1 MESEHRQRRV
11 VKRTSN
17 ACTRCRRQ
25 KIKCSGSQPCNG
37 CSKRNLTCT
46 FDERDQKVLVS
57 RGYIIDLQRE
67 IASLKRTAGQDPG
80 SPSSDY
86 VDQDPDRTLEDA
98 DLDVGSSRDEEPA
111 QPLEPGMHGGN
122 NNSRF
127 GTDLEPIGSD
137 LVNPLSAGQSAFWS
151 AENGRAFYLGT
162 SSNWSFARRV
172 LTMTHEHKYQAPL
185 PPGTLLFDATA
196 YDLGWDGFRST
207 LPDTPLV
214 PAIDHA
220 IYLINS
226 VKFRCGQLFHIFD
239 EEEFMSSLYNFYAD
253 PSARMAT
260 TGLWYIHFLV
270 ILAFGKAFVL
280 QKNQGKK
287 PPGAEFFVTALQLL
301 PDASAL
307 CREPIISTEILCCVS
322 LYFQSLDFRHSAH
335 NFIGQAKRMAL
346 GQGMHTDMPIR
357 HLGEALVQR
366 CRKIWWTV
374 YILDRE
380 MTSLMGLPQAINDND
395 VHAPLPTFLGSVQR
409 TQTLN
414 LQIKLSQIIADI
426 NSTIYGIDGRLNTQF
441 LLSTKAALASM
452 ANLADELRHL
462 LPMPLDKTI
471 SGVSR
476 LTAYIHILYHQCIVL
491 ATRPLVFCFLRIRL
505 ESPDTLLRS
514 LNSSPNVRN
523 LLQMCI
529 DSSQQMVNI
538 LNNLQSQGL
547 LETFLHFDLE
557 SIFVSAVILLLGP
570 VIDASLLD
578 SLSSWLQKS
587 YSIIDEMILNGNL
600 IAKFRRSEL
609 QQLEETLGH
618 LSPDLSQSSS
628 GPITFQQTNDSS
640 SKTAPSNTIPLVGSL
655 AVSNDIMQP
664 DPTILDEY
672 NFNEG
677 LTAAQILAVANSI
690 DSGDAEWVSH
700 AMAGNNSIWE
710 FHQDAQ

>member
-1 MESEHRQRRV
+1 METRS
-11 VKRTSN
+11 
-17 ACTRCRRQ
+17 CTRCRRQ

-67 IASLKRTAGQDPG
+67 IASLKRVVGQDPA
-80 SPSSDY
+80 SPGSDY
-86 VDQDPDRTLEDA
+86 VHHDPDRTLED
-98 DLDVGSSRDEEPA
+98 L
-111 QPLEPGMHGGN
+111 
-122 NNSRF
+122 
-127 GTDLEPIGSD
+127 
-137 LVNPLSAGQSAFWS
+137 
-151 AENGRAFYLGT
+151 YLGT

-172 LTMTHEHKYQAPL
+172 LTMTHEYKYRSPL

-196 YDLGWDGFRST
+196 YDLGWDGFRT
-207 LPDTPLV
+207 ALPDTPLV

-226 VKFRCGQLFHIFD
+226 VKFRCGQLFHLFE
-239 EEEFMSSLYNFYAD
+239 EEEFMISLYNFYAD
-253 PSARMAT
+253 PAARMAA

-287 PPGAEFFVTALQLL
+287 PPGSEFFVTALRLL
-301 PDASAL
+301 PDVSVL
-307 CREPIISTEILCCVS
+307 CGEPIISTEIMCCIT

-357 HLGEALVQR
+357 YLGEALVQR

-395 VHAPLPTFLGSVQR
+395 VQTPLPTFLGSVQR

-414 LQIKLSQIIADI
+414 IQIKLSRIIAEI

-441 LLSTKAALASM
+441 LLSTKSTLASI
-452 ANLADELRHL
+452 ANLADELRQL
-462 LPMPLDKTI
+462 LPMPLDKSV

-491 ATRPLVFCFLRIRL
+491 ATRPLIFFLLKIRL
-505 ESPDTLLRS
+505 ESPGTILRS

-523 LLQMCI
+523 LPQMCI

-538 LNNLQSQGL
+538 LSSLQSQGL

-557 SIFVSAVILLLGP
+557 SIFVSAVILLISP
-570 VIDASLLD
+570 VIDVSLLD
-578 SLSSWLQKS
+578 NGSSWLQKS
-587 YSIIDEMILNGNL
+587 YVIIDEMISNGNL
-600 IAKFRRSEL
+600 IAEFRKSEL
-609 QQLEETLGH
+609 QQLEETLNH
-618 LSPDLSQSSS
+618 RLPDLSQSSS
-628 GPITFQQTNDSS
+628 GLITFQQNNDPTSKVTHSS
-640 SKTAPSNTIPLVGSL
+640 AVPLLESLPVG
-655 AVSNDIMQP
+655 NDIMP
-664 DPTILDEY
+664 SDPTILDDCD
-672 NFNEG
+672 FSEG

-690 DSGDAEWVSH
+690 DTEDAEWVSH
-700 AMAGNNSIWE
+700 AMTGNNIW
-710 FHQDAQ
+710 